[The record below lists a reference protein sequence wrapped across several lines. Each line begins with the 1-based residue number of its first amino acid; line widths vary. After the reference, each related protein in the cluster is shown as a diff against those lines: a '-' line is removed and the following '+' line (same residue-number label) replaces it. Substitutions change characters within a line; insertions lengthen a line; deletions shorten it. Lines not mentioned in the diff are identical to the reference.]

1 MFQRSRHCGAA
12 VVLGLLVCVQAADGR
27 EPRVQQKPAVY
38 RIISGRVIDSRGGPP
53 PSGLELTVGTEQ
65 EDSSF
70 SSARIA
76 MAADGSFTTAPLAPA
91 TYVLQL
97 SHPGRLTPGEPD
109 LEGELRTVRITTAD
123 VSGVVLRTR
132 PPYALT
138 GRFRMESDN
147 PAAAWPPVIVVTA
160 FVAADGTGFLGAST
174 AEGASGGRFILRD
187 VYGPRVLRCGYRQ
200 DGRSR
205 WWPGHVLLDGVDIT
219 DVPTDFSAAQGR
231 RLEIVFTQHPPR
243 VAGTVTDS
251 HGHPVSQ
258 AWVVSVPAD
267 PAVRQRWSAR
277 VNAVQAD
284 VKGVF
289 DFASLPG
296 RYLVT
301 AVRPRMWLS
310 RDDLLKDLERVARGA
325 APVELKDRQ
334 RASVAIRVKD

>member
-1 MFQRSRHCGAA
+1 MFEPSRHCGV
-12 VVLGLLVCVQAADGR
+12 VVLGLLSCVQALDGR
-27 EPRVQQKPAVY
+27 EARIQQKPAVY
-38 RIISGRVIDSRGGPP
+38 RIISGRIIDSRGGPP
-53 PSGLELTVGTEQ
+53 ALGLELTVGAEQ
-65 EDSSF
+65 DDSSF
-70 SSARIA
+70 SSTRVAI
-76 MAADGSFTTAPLAPA
+76 AADGSFTTAALAPG

-97 SHPGRLTPGEPD
+97 SHPGRVTPGEPAP
-109 LEGELRTVRITTAD
+109 EGELRTVRITTAD
-123 VSGVVLRTR
+123 VSGFVLRTR

-147 PAAAWPPVIVVTA
+147 PAAAWPPTIGVSA
-160 FVAADGTGFLGAST
+160 FVAVDGAGFLGAST

-251 HGHPVSQ
+251 HGHRVSQ
-258 AWVVSVPAD
+258 AWVVSIPAD

-277 VNAVQAD
+277 ANVAQAD

-289 DFASLPG
+289 DVASLPG
-296 RYLVT
+296 RYVVA
-301 AVRPRMWLS
+301 AVRPRMWLT
-310 RDDLLKDLERVARGA
+310 RDDLLKDLERLSRDATA
-325 APVELKDRQ
+325 VELKDRQ
-334 RASVAIRVKD
+334 RTSVAIRVTD